1 MALNTVTWQKI
12 LADLAEIEVVVHD
25 EIEEEE
31 VDDAD

>member
-12 LADLAEIEVVVHD
+12 LADLVEIEVVVND
-25 EIEEEE
+25 EIEDKE